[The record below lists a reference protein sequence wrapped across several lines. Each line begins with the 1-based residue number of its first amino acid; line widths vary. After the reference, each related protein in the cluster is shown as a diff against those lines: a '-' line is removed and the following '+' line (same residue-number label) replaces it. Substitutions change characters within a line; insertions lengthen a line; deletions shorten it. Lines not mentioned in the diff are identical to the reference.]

1 MAVILPRDLLQIED
15 RGSSRA
21 SVVNSNCASSIGQIT
36 LLVGAPFSG
45 LTGLCDIFRDH
56 PATLLRCDPEIPLL
70 EPSVPDICTVSDGD
84 HFSDLAGDYVRDLAK
99 TGMEEGRAG
108 EIKTVAIATP
118 GRVHDAAQATA
129 RSGPG
134 RRALNRV
141 FGWADADPP
150 EPAPPEPAPP
160 DREPSAAR
168 SDAPDGRR
176 LVIGSTGLLGR
187 LPLFAAA
194 MPGIRVILII
204 RNPFGHVS
212 AMLRANARDGRHGL
226 AGIDALLATSQA
238 KSYGLSEK
246 RFASLALVEQFAW
259 NWAIRNEIA
268 IGALAGIPEWRIVL
282 NRDFLANPV
291 KISKALFEFANLVWH
306 PPACL
311 RGKAGG
317 SDGDG
322 VEHGPYGRGFADPFV
337 QAFDD
342 MTRPLYGGTG
352 HYRQP
357 ASGPCRSDDG
367 WAAEL
372 AVDERQR
379 ILTLVR
385 STSLGKMFPELD
397 DFANVT

>member
-1 MAVILPRDLLQIED
+1 MAVIFPRDLLQFED

-21 SVVNSNCASSIGQIT
+21 SVVMSNRASSIGQIT
-36 LLVGAPFSG
+36 LLVGSPFSG
-45 LTGLCDIFRDH
+45 LAGLCDIFRDH

-99 TGMEEGRAG
+99 TGMEEGRSG
-108 EIKTVAIATP
+108 EIKAAAIATP
-118 GRVHDAAQATA
+118 GCVHDAAQGTA

-134 RRALNRV
+134 RRALNRM
-141 FGWADADPP
+141 FGWADA
-150 EPAPPEPAPP
+150 APP
-160 DREPSAAR
+160 DAEPSGAR

-212 AMLRANARDGRHGL
+212 AMLRANARDGRL
-226 AGIDALLATSQA
+226 AGIGALLATSQA

-291 KISKALFEFANLVWH
+291 KISKALFEFANLAWH

-322 VEHGPYGRGFADPFV
+322 AEHGPYGRGFADSFV

-352 HYRQP
+352 HYGQP

-379 ILTLVR
+379 ILTLVQ
-385 STSLGKMFPELD
+385 STSLGKMFPNLD